1 MKKKEDLRITKTKAS
16 LYRGLMELMREH
28 PFEEIKVSE
37 ICSISLINRSTF
49 YDHFNDKYELLE
61 ALINDMKKDLIESLI
76 IDKTITTIKD
86 YFLEAMVLILNH
98 IEKNKDI
105 YSSIVKINSNS
116 IARDMINDVLLN
128 SVISEFNDH
137 VINHS
142 NIPTRSLI
150 LFYASGV
157 ANIINDSLLE
167 PNTFDKSK
175 IYSILDSL
183 IPNLDFIEYKK

>member
-98 IEKNKDI
+98 IEKNKDL

>member
-1 MKKKEDLRITKTKAS
+1 
-16 LYRGLMELMREH
+16 
-28 PFEEIKVSE
+28 
-37 ICSISLINRSTF
+37 
-49 YDHFNDKYELLE
+49 
-61 ALINDMKKDLIESLI
+61 
-76 IDKTITTIKD
+76 
-86 YFLEAMVLILNH
+86 MVLILNH